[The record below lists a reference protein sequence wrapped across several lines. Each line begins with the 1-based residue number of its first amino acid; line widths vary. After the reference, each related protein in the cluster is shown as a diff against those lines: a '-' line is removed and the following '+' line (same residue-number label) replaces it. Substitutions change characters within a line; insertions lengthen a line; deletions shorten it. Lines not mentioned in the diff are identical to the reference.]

1 MRKVTCHECSKR
13 YDYDDDGF
21 CPGCGAFNTPAR
33 ASRIA
38 ADGSV
43 IWVDGLN
50 ERNHR
55 NSFVHEELHRE
66 ERKRRWMNLD
76 RDPVETVVRLTGK
89 GKPAA
94 VTVTGGGK
102 KKGML
107 GLGWVILALV
117 IGVNFLLPL
126 IAALFLGW

>member
-1 MRKVTCHECSKR
+1 MRKVTCHECNKR

-21 CPGCGAFNTPAR
+21 CPRCGAFNAPAS
-33 ASRIA
+33 ASRIG

-50 ERNHR
+50 ERNHG

-66 ERKRRWMNLD
+66 ERKRRWMDLD
-76 RDPVETVVRLTGK
+76 RDPEEKAVRLTGM

-94 VTVTGGGK
+94 VIPTKVGK
-102 KKGML
+102 KAVSGLVWAIL
-107 GLGWVILALV
+107 GIVIC
-117 IGVNFLLPL
+117 VNVLLPL
-126 IAALFLGW
+126 ITALLFRW